1 MHYFEK
7 KGMKNICLIGLMGS
21 GKTVIGRDLS
31 RILKSNFVDT
41 DQEIEKYVGKN
52 INSIFTEHGEKY
64 FRKIEEDICLKVLKY
79 SNCVISLG
87 GGSIINKEVRNMIE
101 NNSYSV
107 YLKVETEV
115 LLKRLKNSKKRPLLN
130 DKNKKSVIESI
141 FEKRKNFYNKANL
154 IIENN
159 FEKKD
164 IINKIVSNI
173 NQL

>member
-154 IIENN
+154 IIENSL
-159 FEKKD
+159 EKKD
-164 IINKIVSNI
+164 IINEIVSNI